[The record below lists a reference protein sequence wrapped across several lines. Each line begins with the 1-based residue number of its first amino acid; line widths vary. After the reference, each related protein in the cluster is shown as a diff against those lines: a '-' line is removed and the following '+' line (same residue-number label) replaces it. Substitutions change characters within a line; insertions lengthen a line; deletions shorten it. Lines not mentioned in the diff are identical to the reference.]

1 MLPYSAL
8 AFDVYGTLIDTNGV
22 LKKLQ
27 SHVSERASAVA
38 ATWRAKQLEYSFR
51 RGLMERY
58 VPFPVVTEQALAY
71 ALKHHQVA
79 LSDEATADILS
90 SYAELPAFDDA
101 RQALQALQ
109 RTQIECFAFSNGPQK
124 VVSDLLKQAE
134 LLDYFQQVVSVE
146 VTNTFKP
153 SPKVYQH
160 FAAQAGYPISKCA
173 LVSGNPFDIIGAKT
187 AGMGAIWVRRNP
199 ATTFDQWD
207 IEPDLVI
214 DNLGALVDAVTE

>member
-27 SHVSERASAVA
+27 SHVPNQASAVA
-38 ATWRAKQLEYSFR
+38 ATWRTKQLEYSFR

-79 LSDEATADILS
+79 LSYEATADILS

-109 RTQIECFAFSNGPQK
+109 QTRTQCFAFSNGPQK
-124 VVSDLLKQAE
+124 VVSELLGQAE

-146 VTNTFKP
+146 ATNTFKP

-160 FAAQAGYPISKCA
+160 FAAQAGYPIGKCA
-173 LVSGNPFDIIGAKT
+173 LVSGNPFDIIGAKN
-187 AGMGAIWVRRNP
+187 AGMGAIWVKRNP

-207 IEPDLVI
+207 IAPDLVI
-214 DNLGALVDAVTE
+214 ENLGALVDAVIE